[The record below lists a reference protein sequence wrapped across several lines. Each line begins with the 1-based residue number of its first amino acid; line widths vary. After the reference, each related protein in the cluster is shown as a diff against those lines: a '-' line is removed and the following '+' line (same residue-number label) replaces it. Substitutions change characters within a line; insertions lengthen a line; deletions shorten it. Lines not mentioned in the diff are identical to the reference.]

1 MNMPAN
7 VPATVAN
14 ATADAAMPTLP
25 AAPALNL
32 STVERAAIIL
42 LSMGEEAA
50 AGVLRCLSREELLG
64 VTMVMSRMQGVKVDA
79 VQNTIERFFSDFR
92 AQSSVRGASRSFL
105 QRSLDMALGGVVAN
119 SVLNKIYGDV
129 IGPKMARLQWAQ
141 PQWLADRL
149 RDEHVRMQAMFLAF
163 LPPEQA
169 SLVIQYLPE
178 AQREQ
183 VLLDIARLT
192 EIDYDLLRD
201 LEAVV
206 DGCIANLGTQST
218 AVEGVQ
224 QAANI
229 INRLPGDRARVVELL
244 RAHDPKLVAA
254 VEERIYD
261 FSIIAQQSD
270 EAIAAILEQVDMEL
284 WGVAL
289 KGADPAVRDALLRS
303 MPRRSVQAFEEML
316 RRTGPAPASKVEA
329 ARREIM
335 DVIRELAEEGDIE
348 LQLVAE
354 EVLR

>member
-1 MNMPAN
+1 M
-7 VPATVAN
+7 V
-14 ATADAAMPTLP
+14 D
-25 AAPALNL
+25 
-32 STVERAAIIL
+32 RAAIIL

-64 VTMVMSRMQGVKVDA
+64 VTLVMSRMQGVKIDA
-79 VQNTIERFFSDFR
+79 VQDTIERFFANFR

-169 SLVIQYLPE
+169 SLVIQALPE
-178 AQREQ
+178 AQREH

-206 DGCIANLGTQST
+206 DSCIANLGTQST
-218 AVEGVQ
+218 AVEGVR
-224 QAANI
+224 QAADI
-229 INRLPGDRARVVELL
+229 INRLPGDRMRVVELL
-244 RAHDPKLVAA
+244 RARDPDLVAA
-254 VEERIYD
+254 VENRIYD
-261 FSIIAQQSD
+261 FAVIARQGD
-270 EAIAAILEQVDMEL
+270 ETIAVILERVDMEL

-303 MPRRSVQAFEEML
+303 MPRRAAQAFEDML
-316 RRTGPAPASKVEA
+316 RRAGPAPASKVEA

-335 DVIRELAEEGDIE
+335 DVIRVLAVDGEID
-348 LQLVAE
+348 LQLVVE
-354 EVLR
+354 DVLR

>member
-1 MNMPAN
+1 MSTPID
-7 VPATVAN
+7 VPATV
-14 ATADAAMPTLP
+14 DAAAP
-25 AAPALNL
+25 AGTPALNL
-32 STVERAAIIL
+32 SAVERAAIIL

-64 VTMVMSRMQGVKVDA
+64 VTQVMSRMQGVKVDA
-79 VQNTIERFFSDFR
+79 VQRTVERFFANFR

-105 QRSLDMALGGVVAN
+105 QRSLDLALGGVVAN
-119 SVLNKIYGDV
+119 SVLNRIYGDV

-149 RDEHVRMQAMFLAF
+149 RDEHVRMQAMFLVF

-169 SLVIQYLPE
+169 SLVIQALPE

-201 LEAVV
+201 LEDVV
-206 DGCIANLGTQST
+206 DGCIANLGMQST
-218 AVEGVQ
+218 TVEGVR
-224 QAANI
+224 QAADI
-229 INRLPGDRARVVELL
+229 INRLPGDRARMVELL
-244 RAHDPKLVAA
+244 RARDPDLVAA
-254 VEERIYD
+254 VENLIYD
-261 FSIIAQQSD
+261 FAVIARQSD
-270 EAIAAILEQVDMEL
+270 EAIAVILEHVDTEL

-289 KGADPAVRDALLRS
+289 KGADPAVCDALLRS
-303 MPRRSVQAFEEML
+303 MPRRAVQAFEDML
-316 RRTGPAPASKVEA
+316 HRTEPAPASKVEA

-335 DVIRELAEEGDIE
+335 DIVRGLADDGDIE
-348 LQLVAE
+348 LRLVAE

>member
-1 MNMPAN
+1 MTTTNNAM
-7 VPATVAN
+7 VA
-14 ATADAAMPTLP
+14 AGSSLP
-25 AAPALNL
+25 ASHEAPTAPNL

-79 VQNTIERFFSDFR
+79 VQMTIERFFADFR

-105 QRSLDMALGGVVAN
+105 QRSLDLALGGVVAN

-169 SLVIQYLPE
+169 SAVIDALPD

-183 VLLDIARLT
+183 VLLDIARLK
-192 EIDYDLLRD
+192 EIDHDLLRD

-218 AVEGVQ
+218 AVEGVR
-224 QAANI
+224 QAAEI
-229 INRLPGDRARVVELL
+229 INRMPGDRARLVELL
-244 RAHDPKLVAA
+244 RARDPELFSLV
-254 VEERIYD
+254 EDRIYD
-261 FSIIAQQSD
+261 FSLIGQQSD
-270 EAIAAILEQVDMEL
+270 EAIAVILEQVDMEL

-289 KGADPAVRDALLRS
+289 KGSDPAVREALMRA

-316 RRTGPAPASKVEA
+316 RRTGPAPASRVEA

-335 DVIRELAEEGDIE
+335 AQVKELADEGDIE

-354 EVLR
+354 DVIR